1 MKFRNNDEFT
11 LAGKLAVGFAMLA
24 GVGLLGS
31 VIAFAPPSEIE
42 KAREVHDLNKAEK
55 ERANQEAMA
64 REYSRRLN
72 GG

>member
-42 KAREVHDLNKAEK
+42 KAREAHDLKKAEK